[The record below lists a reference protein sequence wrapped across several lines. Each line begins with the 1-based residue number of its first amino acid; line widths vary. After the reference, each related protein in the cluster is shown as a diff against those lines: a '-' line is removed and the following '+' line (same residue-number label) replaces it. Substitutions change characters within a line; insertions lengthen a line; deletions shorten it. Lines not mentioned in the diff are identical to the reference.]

1 MKLWMLAGGLA
12 LAAATIVSCGG
23 LAFTAANAPALFGD
37 FERRSDIAYGE
48 HPRQQL
54 DVYRPNAAGTSGKA
68 PIIVFWYGGSFER
81 GRKSQYRFVGA
92 ALAEAGY
99 VAVLPDYRLYPEVKF
114 PGFIDDGASA
124 VAWAANH
131 AAEIGGDASR
141 IFLAGHSAGAHI
153 AAMLA
158 YDAER
163 LSRAGVDP
171 AAIRGFIGLS
181 GPYALDPNTDS
192 LRTIFAAPYGFDDW
206 QPARRVHAGAP
217 RALLIHGEADTLVW
231 ASHSREM
238 AKSLEAAGVPITLR
252 LYPGREH
259 ADTVAAF
266 AAAAPHKLPVL
277 DEIRKFVGADLP
289 GG

>member
-1 MKLWMLAGGLA
+1 MKLWMLAGGVA
-12 LAAATIVSCGG
+12 LAAVTIVSCGG

-37 FERRSDIAYGE
+37 FERRPDIAYGE
-48 HPRQQL
+48 NPRQRL
-54 DVYRPNAAGTSGKA
+54 DVYRPKPVSRNKA

-114 PGFIDDGASA
+114 PGFIDDAASA
-124 VAWAANH
+124 VAWAARH
-131 AAEIGGDASR
+131 AGEIGGDPSR

-153 AAMLA
+153 AAMVA
-158 YDAER
+158 YDADR
-163 LSRAGVDP
+163 LAKAGVDP

-181 GPYALDPNTDS
+181 GPYALDPTNDT
-192 LRTIFAAPYGFDDW
+192 LRAIFAAPYGIDDW
-206 QPARRVHAGAP
+206 QPARRVRAGAP
-217 RALLIHGEADTLVW
+217 RALLMHGEADTVVW
-231 ASHSREM
+231 VSHSREM
-238 AKSLEAAGVPITLR
+238 AKSLEAAAVPATLL

-259 ADTVAAF
+259 ADTVAGF
-266 AAAAPHKLPVL
+266 AAAAPHKLPVM

>member
-1 MKLWMLAGGLA
+1 MKLWILAGGVA

-23 LAFTAANAPALFGD
+23 LAFTAANAPTLFGD
-37 FERRSDIAYGE
+37 FERRADIAYGE
-48 HPRQQL
+48 HPRQRL
-54 DVYRPNAAGTSGKA
+54 DVYRPKAATTLRKA

-114 PGFIDDGASA
+114 PGFIDDGANS
-124 VAWAANH
+124 VAWAARH

-141 IFLAGHSAGAHI
+141 IYLAGHSAGAHI

-158 YDAER
+158 YDADR
-163 LSRAGVDP
+163 LAKAGVDP

-206 QPARRVHAGAP
+206 QPARRVRAGAP
-217 RALLIHGEADTLVW
+217 RALLMHGEADTLVW
-231 ASHSREM
+231 VSHSREM
-238 AKSLEAAGVPITLR
+238 AKSLEAAGVPVTLR

-266 AAAAPHKLPVL
+266 ATAAPHKLPVL